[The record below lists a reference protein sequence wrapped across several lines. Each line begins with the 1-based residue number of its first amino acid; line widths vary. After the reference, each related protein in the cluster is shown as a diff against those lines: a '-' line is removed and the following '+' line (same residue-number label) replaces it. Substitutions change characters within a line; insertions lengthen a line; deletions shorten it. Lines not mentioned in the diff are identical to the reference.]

1 MTTAHPRGRALGRG
15 LHTLISP
22 GPEPAAGEPTMDLTT
37 SAAPG
42 VEEHADAAAEAACR
56 LADSTR
62 DGGWSVTAV
71 EDAVDAIDYLVE
83 ALSALGPRTARIL
96 ADVPTA
102 TAILLKNLEETQQ
115 QRGEQPPPPPAGGGV
130 RRERRRLGPGWQG
143 AQA

>member
-22 GPEPAAGEPTMDLTT
+22 GPEPAADEPTMDLTT
-37 SAAPG
+37 GAAPG

-56 LADSTR
+56 LADSAHAT
-62 DGGWSVTAV
+62 GWSATAV

-83 ALSALGPRTARIL
+83 ALSTLAPPRAARIL

-102 TAILLKNLEETQQ
+102 TAALLKHLEHTQ
-115 QRGEQPPPPPAGGGV
+115 REEQLAPPPSGSG
-130 RRERRRLGPGWQG
+130 RRARRRLGPGWQG
-143 AQA
+143 NQV

>member
-22 GPEPAAGEPTMDLTT
+22 APEPAADEPTLDLTAG
-37 SAAPG
+37 AAPG

-56 LADSTR
+56 LADSAHAT
-62 DGGWSVTAV
+62 GWSATAV
-71 EDAVDAIDYLVE
+71 DDAVDAIDYLVE
-83 ALSALGPRTARIL
+83 ALSTLDPRAARIL
-96 ADVPTA
+96 TDVPTA
-102 TAILLKNLEETQQ
+102 TAALLKHLEQS
-115 QRGEQPPPPPAGGGV
+115 QRGEQPAPPPSGSG